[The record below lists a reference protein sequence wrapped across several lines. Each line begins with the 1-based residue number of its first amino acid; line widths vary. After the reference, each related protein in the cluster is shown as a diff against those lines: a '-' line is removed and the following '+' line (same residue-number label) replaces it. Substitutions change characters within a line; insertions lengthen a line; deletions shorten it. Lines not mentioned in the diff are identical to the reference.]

1 MSRWVKHGLEVDG
14 SARRDIDVAQ
24 QNKNTALY
32 KLYQGRLRRKVQ
44 AAKKHPDVLAL
55 YGYEDVFISCRFG
68 EARAEAEHLR
78 GKLVSS
84 GVSAFVCN
92 ILPGGDIED
101 TVIEKLHR
109 CKLAV
114 TLATRTY
121 GQGTVDFSTKEE
133 LRFIKTERK
142 PLFLVK
148 MVEGAYALAWT
159 RFKLP
164 EALSF
169 VQWLPGKKMPAQLV
183 PMIKQK
189 LDEVRS

>member
-14 SARRDIDVAQ
+14 YARRDIDAAQ
-24 QNKNTALY
+24 RNKNTALC

-44 AAKKHPDVLAL
+44 AAKKDPDVLAL
-55 YGYEDVFISCRFG
+55 YEYEDVFISCRFG
-68 EARAEAEHLR
+68 EAKAEAECLR

-92 ILPGGDIED
+92 VLPGGDIED

-114 TLATRTY
+114 ILATSTY

-142 PLFLVK
+142 PFTFYFYFL
-148 MVEGAYALAWT
+148 M
-159 RFKLP
+159 
-164 EALSF
+164 
-169 VQWLPGKKMPAQLV
+169 
-183 PMIKQK
+183 
-189 LDEVRS
+189 